1 MNESKKGIII
11 GASSGIGRELARIMA
26 DDGWDLGLTAR
37 RIELLEELQKEIQT
51 KTVIKKI
58 DVSRVE
64 EAVSLLGELIEEL
77 GGMDLA
83 VISAGTGHINPDLE
97 WEKEKDTIGVNVSGF
112 TGMADA
118 MMNYFI
124 EKKSGHL
131 VVISS
136 IAAIRGEADA
146 PAYNASKAYQSNYMQ
161 GLRKKAHKLKIP
173 VTVTDIQP
181 GLVDTAMAKGEG
193 LFWVMPVKKAAKQIC
208 RAIRKKKKHAYIT
221 KRWRI
226 IACFLKILPDW
237 IYNRI

>member
-1 MNESKKGIII
+1 MSGNRKAIVI
-11 GASSGIGRELARIMA
+11 GASSGIGRELARIMGN
-26 DDGWDLGLTAR
+26 DGWEIGLAAR
-37 RIELLEELQKEIQT
+37 RIELLQELQKDIQT
-51 KTVIKKI
+51 RTVIKRI
-58 DVSRVE
+58 DVSEVV
-64 EAVSLLGELIEEL
+64 EAVSLLGELIKEL

-83 VISAGTGHINPDLE
+83 LISAGTGHINPDLE
-97 WEKEKDTIGVNVSGF
+97 WEKEKDTIDVNVSGF
-112 TGMADA
+112 TRMADA

-124 EKKSGHL
+124 EKESGHL

-136 IAAIRGEADA
+136 IAAIRGEAEA

-193 LFWVMPVKKAAKQIC
+193 LFWVMPVEKAAKQIY
-208 RAIRKKKKHAYIT
+208 RAIRKKKKRAYVT
-221 KRWRI
+221 KRWRA
-226 IACFLKILPDW
+226 IAFLLKILPDW